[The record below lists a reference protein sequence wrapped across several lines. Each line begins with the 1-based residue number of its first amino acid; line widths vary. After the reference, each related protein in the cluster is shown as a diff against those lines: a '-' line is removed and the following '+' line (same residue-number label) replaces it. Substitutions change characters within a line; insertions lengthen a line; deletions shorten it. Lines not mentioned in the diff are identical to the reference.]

1 MKIKRVNL
9 LSCYVF
15 SEVCNARTFLED
27 GLWLIYTCQS
37 VKFWNMWFLCNA
49 ICIKI
54 GKRFSPKNYCQI
66 FEVKKVCSSA
76 TVAQAFVAK
85 FNFCCKF
92 GQCNSKNDM
101 LSIKSTINI
110 EIHVPWW
117 LQCIVHLI
125 FVIFRLKSVNSEKEY
140 NSERILNRFTST
152 VWNFGG

>member
-1 MKIKRVNL
+1 MKIKSSHV
-9 LSCYVF
+9 LSCYAF
-15 SEVCNARTFLED
+15 SEVCSARNVLED
-27 GLWLIYTCQS
+27 GLWLIYVSQWS
-37 VKFWNMWFLCNA
+37 FGILWFSCNA

-54 GKRFSPKNYCQI
+54 GKLFSTKNYCQI
-66 FEVKKVCSSA
+66 FEVKEVRASA
-76 TVAQAFVAK
+76 TVVRAFLEK

-125 FVIFRLKSVNSEKEY
+125 FVIFCLKSVNSEEY
-140 NSERILNRFTST
+140 NSERLLNRFTST
-152 VWNFGG
+152 VWNGG